1 VYLDAKQ
8 NSSFSNDLEIL
19 YQLNNQTLLPE
30 EHFYFSHI
38 LDKKL

>member
-8 NSSFSNDLEIL
+8 NSSFSNDLEMPSH
-19 YQLNNQTLLPE
+19 LNNQTLLLE
-30 EHFYFSHI
+30 GHFYFSHI